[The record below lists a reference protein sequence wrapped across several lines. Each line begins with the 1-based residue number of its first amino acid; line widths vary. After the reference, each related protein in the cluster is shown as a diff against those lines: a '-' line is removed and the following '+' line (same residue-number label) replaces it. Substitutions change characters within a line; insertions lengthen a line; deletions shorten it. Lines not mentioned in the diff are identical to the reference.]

1 MNLDEVIK
9 KRASIRKYL
18 EKRVTL
24 DKIALLLE
32 AARTAPNS
40 GNLQDFRFVV
50 INNKVIKNQI
60 TETSLRQF
68 WMNSAPVFIV
78 VCSDLNKLE
87 TYYKERS
94 KEYGLQ
100 NASAAAMLISLKA
113 VDLGL
118 STCWVN
124 VFDKNAISR
133 ILRLKDKVIPHI
145 VLTLGYEENNQSK
158 KKFSKIPLSKI
169 TFFNS
174 YGTNIINVKVW
185 AKEKYLDKIKK
196 LFTKK

>member
-18 EKRVTL
+18 EKPVTL

-50 INNKVIKNQI
+50 INNKAIKNQI

>member
-18 EKRVTL
+18 EKPVTL